1 MESSFEGFEQT
12 SSKVTNYVLAF
23 WILPKYIGKDMEPTN
38 SILPPPPQSRTE
50 ASLLLSATFCQT
62 PSGRRLTGMRSQV
75 DCCCP

>member
-38 SILPPPPQSRTE
+38 SILPPPPKVVQR
-50 ASLLLSATFCQT
+50 LHCFFQLLSVKPHLVEGQE
-62 PSGRRLTGMRSQV
+62 
-75 DCCCP
+75 